1 MRSEFITRAIWG
13 FVYAAVVLSAVYFHP
28 LGLLALLV
36 VIWVGGSTE
45 LKHLLGNTE
54 NKPLLNTTLVLGVML
69 LWVHQSFTQD
79 FQNHLP
85 AFLAFLTTGIITHF
99 ILSPGSEKSS
109 QPLQK
114 SIFSIIYLLLPLA
127 LAINIAYTN
136 GFWQPKLLLALFFF
150 LWANDTFA
158 YMSGMA
164 LGKHKLIER
173 LSPKK
178 SIEGFIGGLIGTLAI
193 AYVISLFWVEL
204 SLFGWLGYAV
214 VASVFGTLGDLLESA
229 LKRAAGVKDAGNLI
243 PGHGGI
249 LDRLDSF
256 LFAAPITY
264 FYLHFIAS

>member
-1 MRSEFITRAIWG
+1 LRSEFITRTIWG
-13 FVYAAVVLSAVYFHP
+13 FAYAALVISAVYFHP

-54 NKPLLNTTLVLGVML
+54 SKGLTTTTLILGVML
-69 LWVHQSFTQD
+69 LWVHQSFTFD

-85 AFLAFLTTGIITHF
+85 AFFAFVTTGIITHF
-99 ILSPGSEKSS
+99 ILAPGSEKTST
-109 QPLQK
+109 PLQAAF
-114 SIFSIIYLLLPLA
+114 FSLIYILLPTA
-127 LAINIAYTN
+127 LAINIAYSN

-158 YMSGMA
+158 YLVGIT
-164 LGKHKLIER
+164 LGKHKLLER

-178 SIEGFIGGLIGTLAI
+178 SIEGFVGGLLGTLAVG
-193 AYVISLFWVEL
+193 YVLSLFWVEL
-204 SLFGWLGYAV
+204 SLFGWLGYAA
-214 VASVFGTLGDLLESA
+214 VASLFGTLGDLFESA
-229 LKRAAGVKDAGNLI
+229 LKRSAGVKDAGNLI
-243 PGHGGI
+243 PGHGGV

-264 FYLHFIAS
+264 FYLHFIAL